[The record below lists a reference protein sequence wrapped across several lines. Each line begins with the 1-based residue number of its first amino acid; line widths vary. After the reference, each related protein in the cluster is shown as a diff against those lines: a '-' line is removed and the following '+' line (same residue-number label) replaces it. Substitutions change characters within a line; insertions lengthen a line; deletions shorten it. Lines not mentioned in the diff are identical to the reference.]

1 MMQVTFVGVGEA
13 IDETQINCSVHV
25 GTASASV
32 LVDCGFSVPN
42 GFFRSVPDAA
52 HVDALYI
59 THFHGDHFFG
69 VPALFLRLWDVGR
82 TKPLHIVGQEG
93 VKETLEA
100 AVELAY
106 PGFTAKLDFPLEHHI
121 ISPDEALDLLGMTWR
136 CAETEHSI
144 RDLALRLDAGECSVF
159 VSGDGRP
166 TEATAV
172 LAKGCKLLVHEAY
185 ALDGVTKGH
194 GTVQGCIDF
203 ARQAEAECL
212 ALVHLNKEVRKERRS
227 EVLDLVDAVGD
238 MRVLL
243 PESGDAVALECAS

>member
-25 GTASASV
+25 GTSSASV
-32 LVDCGFSVPN
+32 LVDCGFSVPQ
-42 GFFRSVPDAA
+42 GFFRAVPDAA
-52 HVDALYI
+52 DVDALYI

-82 TKPLHIVGQEG
+82 TKPLHIVGGTGTRDIIEQ
-93 VKETLEA
+93 

-106 PGFTAKLDFPLEHHI
+106 PGFLRKLDFPLVYST
-121 ISPDEALDLLGMTWR
+121 ISPEEPLELLGMHWR
-136 CAETEHSI
+136 CAETEHSV
-144 RDLALRLDAGECSVF
+144 RDLALRLDGESCSIF

-166 TEATAV
+166 TPATAE
-172 LAKGCKLLVHEAY
+172 LAESCNLIVHEAY

-194 GTVQGCIDF
+194 STVQDCIDF
-203 ARQAEAECL
+203 AREAKAECL
-212 ALVHLNKEVRKERRS
+212 ALVHLNKEVRRDRRC
-227 EVLDLVDAVGD
+227 EVLDLMDAVQD

-243 PESGDAVALECAS
+243 PESGDSVVLECGQ